1 MKPIETIWFENISVF
16 SEPILSIG
24 PIRASMKQLLYTLLA
39 LGLAFSMLNFLKNPV
54 LAIPI
59 AGLLLLFAYAKPYG
73 QNFEVLLIDM
83 VSFFKRKKE
92 IGVVAEV
99 VAEDKKG
106 KKDKDKDKDK
116 KGKEKDIPKV
126 TVTDTNTYTNTDTS
140 TDSNTA
146 SNNTTTIPTTDD
158 STSIMTD
165 TNDIESVTVKAE
177 GITVTKSNLLHYIVP
192 KHKDFDL
199 EVTDNELVVVTGSST
214 IHIPSSSSKVKLLIE
229 IDNREIVR
237 IVVNEQS

>member
-1 MKPIETIWFENISVF
+1 MMKPIETIWFENISVF
-16 SEPILSIG
+16 SEPILSLG

-92 IGVVAEV
+92 IGA
-99 VAEDKKG
+99 VAEDKKKEE
-106 KKDKDKDKDK
+106 KKDKDKEKDK
-116 KGKEKDIPKV
+116 KGKEKEEREIPKV
-126 TVTDTNTYTNTDTS
+126 TDTYTNTYTDTYTNTDTS
-140 TDSNTA
+140 TDSKP
-146 SNNTTTIPTTDD
+146 TIPTTDD
-158 STSIMTD
+158 STNIMTD
-165 TNDIESVTVKAE
+165 TSDIESVTVKDPRA
-177 GITVTKSNLLHYIVP
+177 VTKSNLLHYIVP

>member
-92 IGVVAEV
+92 IGVV
-99 VAEDKKG
+99 VAEDKKEE
-106 KKDKDKDKDK
+106 KKDEDKEKDK
-116 KGKEKDIPKV
+116 KGKEKEKEKEIPKV

-140 TDSNTA
+140 TDSNTV
-146 SNNTTTIPTTDD
+146 SNNTTTDD
-158 STSIMTD
+158 STD
-165 TNDIESVTVKAE
+165 TSDIESVIVN
-177 GITVTKSNLLHYIVP
+177 TKSNLLHYIVP

-199 EVTDNELVVVTGSST
+199 EVTDNELVVVTGNST
-214 IHIPSSSSKVKLLIE
+214 IHIPSSSSRVKLLIE

>member
-1 MKPIETIWFENISVF
+1 MMKPIETIWFENISVF

-73 QNFEVLLIDM
+73 QNFEILLIDM

-99 VAEDKKG
+99 EDKKG
-106 KKDKDKDKDK
+106 KKDKDKDK

-126 TVTDTNTYTNTDTS
+126 TVTDTYTYTDTDTS

-146 SNNTTTIPTTDD
+146 SNNTTTDD
-158 STSIMTD
+158 STD
-165 TNDIESVTVKAE
+165 TSDIESVIVN
-177 GITVTKSNLLHYIVP
+177 TKSNLLHYIVP

-199 EVTDNELVVVTGSST
+199 EVTDNELVVVTGNST

>member
-1 MKPIETIWFENISVF
+1 MMKPIETIWFENISVF

-92 IGVVAEV
+92 VGEV
-99 VAEDKKG
+99 VATEDKK
-106 KKDKDKDKDK
+106 KEEKKDKDKDK
-116 KGKEKDIPKV
+116 KGKEKEIPKV
-126 TVTDTNTYTNTDTS
+126 TVTDTYTNTYTS

-146 SNNTTTIPTTDD
+146 SNNTTTDD
-158 STSIMTD
+158 STNTS
-165 TNDIESVTVKAE
+165 DIESVTVKAE
-177 GITVTKSNLLHYIVP
+177 SIVVNTKSNLLHYIVP

-199 EVTDNELVVVTGSST
+199 EVMDNELVVVTGNST

>member
-1 MKPIETIWFENISVF
+1 
-16 SEPILSIG
+16 
-24 PIRASMKQLLYTLLA
+24 
-39 LGLAFSMLNFLKNPV
+39 MLNFLKNPV
-54 LAIPI
+54 LAILI

-92 IGVVAEV
+92 IGV

-146 SNNTTTIPTTDD
+146 SNNTTTDD

-165 TNDIESVTVKAE
+165 TSESVMVKAE

>member
-1 MKPIETIWFENISVF
+1 MMKPIETIWFENISVF

-39 LGLAFSMLNFLKNPV
+39 LGLAFSMLNFLKNPA

-92 IGVVAEV
+92 IGVV
-99 VAEDKKG
+99 VAEDKKKEE
-106 KKDKDKDKDK
+106 KKDKEKDK
-116 KGKEKDIPKV
+116 KGKEKEKEKDIPKV
-126 TVTDTNTYTNTDTS
+126 TVTDTYTNTDAS

-146 SNNTTTIPTTDD
+146 SNTTTDD
-158 STSIMTD
+158 STD
-165 TNDIESVTVKAE
+165 TSDIESVMVKAE
-177 GITVTKSNLLHYIVP
+177 SIIVNKSNLLHYIVP

-229 IDNREIVR
+229 IDNKEIVR

>member
-1 MKPIETIWFENISVF
+1 
-16 SEPILSIG
+16 
-24 PIRASMKQLLYTLLA
+24 
-39 LGLAFSMLNFLKNPV
+39 MLNFLKNPV

-106 KKDKDKDKDK
+106 KKDKDKDK

-165 TNDIESVTVKAE
+165 TNDIESVIVN
-177 GITVTKSNLLHYIVP
+177 TKSNLLHYIVP

>member
-92 IGVVAEV
+92 IGVI
-99 VAEDKKG
+99 AEDK

-116 KGKEKDIPKV
+116 KGKEKEKEKDIPKV
-126 TVTDTNTYTNTDTS
+126 TVTDTNTNTYTDTS

-146 SNNTTTIPTTDD
+146 SNNTTTDD
-158 STSIMTD
+158 STD
-165 TNDIESVTVKAE
+165 TRDIESVTVKAE
-177 GITVTKSNLLHYIVP
+177 SIIVNTKSNLLHYIVP

>member
-1 MKPIETIWFENISVF
+1 
-16 SEPILSIG
+16 
-24 PIRASMKQLLYTLLA
+24 
-39 LGLAFSMLNFLKNPV
+39 MLNFLKNPV

-92 IGVVAEV
+92 IGVV
-99 VAEDKKG
+99 VADDK
-106 KKDKDKDKDK
+106 KKDKEKDKDK
-116 KGKEKDIPKV
+116 KGKEKEKEKEIPK
-126 TVTDTNTYTNTDTS
+126 VTDTNTYTS
-140 TDSNTA
+140 TDIAINSN
-146 SNNTTTIPTTDD
+146 TTIPTA
-158 STSIMTD
+158 SPIVNTS
-165 TNDIESVTVKAE
+165 DIESVTVKDPRE
-177 GITVTKSNLLHYIVP
+177 SFTVIKSNLLHYIVP

>member
-1 MKPIETIWFENISVF
+1 MMKPIETIWFENISVF

-99 VAEDKKG
+99 VAEDKK
-106 KKDKDKDKDK
+106 KDKDKDKDK
-116 KGKEKDIPKV
+116 KGKEKEKEKDIPKV
-126 TVTDTNTYTNTDTS
+126 TDTNTNTNTS
-140 TDSNTA
+140 TDTATNSN
-146 SNNTTTIPTTDD
+146 TTIPIASPIVD
-158 STSIMTD
+158 TS
-165 TNDIESVTVKAE
+165 DIESVTVKDPRA
-177 GITVTKSNLLHYIVP
+177 VTKSNLLHYIVP

>member
-1 MKPIETIWFENISVF
+1 MMKPIETIWFENISVF

-92 IGVVAEV
+92 IGAVAT
-99 VAEDKKG
+99 EDKKKEE

-126 TVTDTNTYTNTDTS
+126 TVTDTYTYTDTDTS
-140 TDSNTA
+140 TDSNTV
-146 SNNTTTIPTTDD
+146 SNNTTTDD
-158 STSIMTD
+158 STD
-165 TNDIESVTVKAE
+165 TSDIESVIVN
-177 GITVTKSNLLHYIVP
+177 TKSNLLHYIVP

-199 EVTDNELVVVTGSST
+199 EVTDNELVVVTGNST